1 MTVDLNSTSEI
12 KQDVV
17 DSVPAAPSLAS
28 SSAPE
33 TSQSGDLKQKAKS
46 DSASAVSDKESEE
59 PVSTDAGAAD
69 ADAELPANDNDNDND
84 SNEKTTETN
93 EHIDGEQQE
102 NRDAPE
108 ERQDIIPDRIF
119 VGNLPYEVTEDDVR
133 NLTPEFEVVSV
144 EIPRKNF
151 FNRSLNKIVLQ
162 SKGYG
167 FITYTNADDAKNAID
182 SIVGK
187 SISGREIYAKYALPQ
202 NKNRFRS
209 VNNNNQNQ
217 FPNNFKKGGFYGM
230 ANNFNPHFNIRNG
243 GAPPNFYYP
252 PPPPN
257 GNFYAPPPPP
267 PQSIQNAN
275 GNSAPTYFKPNPQ
288 AAAFFPNMNNRNIK
302 PFYPT
307 SVPINGHS
315 QPQSPQQTQHQQHQ
329 HQQPNLQQQQQQLR
343 GFNPHYPRS
352 KEEKQKKLEKGVPST
367 TTIFV
372 GNLDR
377 NVTVDDLRDFMKE
390 LNPQWVK
397 VPRKTLPNDV
407 YKMLKANGVQIQN
420 KGIAFVRFENEENQ
434 KQAIELFNGK
444 DWNGKK
450 LNVTVAINSNDENN
464 SNTSNN
470 DNDNDNDNNDNDR
483 EVVEKG
489 DAEGNAEGDA
499 KLDPSQ
505 SVHIEIE
512 GEPSQVEEAVN
523 DIVETAA
530 EEADEDDDDVEI
542 EVAVSESPSQ

>member
-1 MTVDLNSTSEI
+1 MTVDINSTPNKE
-12 KQDVV
+12 DVADPSSSSPLTPTSAAS
-17 DSVPAAPSLAS
+17 DSVAASEKA
-28 SSAPE
+28 AE
-33 TSQSGDLKQKAKS
+33 DLKQKSKQDLAPAPPAATAEEEEEKEAEDAPS
-46 DSASAVSDKESEE
+46 NDSNGNDHPDDGPESEE
-59 PVSTDAGAAD
+59 FS
-69 ADAELPANDNDNDND
+69 
-84 SNEKTTETN
+84 
-93 EHIDGEQQE
+93 
-102 NRDAPE
+102 E

-202 NKNRFRS
+202 NKNRFR
-209 VNNNNQNQ
+209 NLNNNQNQ
-217 FPNNFKKGGFYGM
+217 FPNNFKKGFYGM
-230 ANNFNPHFNIRNG
+230 PNNYNSHFNIRNG

-257 GNFYAPPPPP
+257 GSFYAPPPPP
-267 PQSIQNAN
+267 PQSIQTAN
-275 GNSAPTYFKPNPQ
+275 GNSPAYFKPNPQ
-288 AAAFFPNMNNRNIK
+288 AAAFFPNLNNRNIK

-307 SVPINGHS
+307 SIPLNG
-315 QPQSPQQTQHQQHQ
+315 QPLPQSQQQSQQQQQQHSL
-329 HQQPNLQQQQQQLR
+329 QQQQQQQQLR

-352 KEEKQKKLEKGVPST
+352 KEEKQRKLEKGVPST

-377 NVTVDDLRDFMKE
+377 NVTVDDLREFMKE
-390 LNPQWVK
+390 LSPQWVK

-420 KGIAFVRFENEENQ
+420 KGIAFVRFDNEENQ

-450 LNVTVAINSNDENN
+450 LNVTVAINSNDESSTTATPTTTTTNN
-464 SNTSNN
+464 DY
-470 DNDNDNDNNDNDR
+470 DNDN
-483 EVVEKG
+483 EAVEDPDQAEAEAENGEKLG
-489 DAEGNAEGDA
+489 D
-499 KLDPSQ
+499 SQ

-512 GEPSQVEEAVN
+512 GEPSQVEEAASE
-523 DIVETAA
+523 IVETAV
-530 EEADEDDDDVEI
+530 EEAEDDDDDVEI
-542 EVAVSESPSQ
+542 EVVVSESAAQ